1 MTRQEVVKTG
11 QILKDRFRVFKPGGC
26 KILSKGDDC
35 DCSLCLV
42 DNLVSHIFE
51 LEEKI
56 KGENHG

>member
-1 MTRQEVVKTG
+1 MTREEVVKTCHT
-11 QILKDRFRVFKPGGC
+11 LKDRFRSFKPGGC
-26 KILSKGDDC
+26 KILSKGDNC

-42 DNLVSHIFE
+42 DNLMSYIFE